1 MTRWDLADKKSKVSV
16 IFEILFLVQ
25 AISLAFTFGDPK
37 NRYHPTAWI
46 GTIISKLTPLTKNE
60 NPYLEKLGGIFII
73 IIPVVVVVTLLLILD
88 SGISFLTT
96 DWVTIVVSGVVVVIL
111 LKTTIAIRGM
121 EKHAISVLES
131 LENNNL
137 DMARNY
143 LSMIVKRNT
152 TNLDKNHVISG
163 VLESISENTV
173 DGITGPMFYY
183 AFFGLPGAFIY
194 RIINTADSMIGYKND
209 IFKNIGWFTATCD
222 TILNYIPSRLTGL
235 LMIFSAAILQNNWRH
250 SYKVMIRDGKKTE
263 SPNAGYPMAALA
275 GALETK
281 FEKINHYNLGDG
293 EIILT
298 KQHVIS
304 AIKIMKLTS
313 ILFFGIITIPIILIL
328 SVIGW
333 WIYV

>member
-1 MTRWDLADKKSKVSV
+1 MILESISV
-16 IFEILFLVQ
+16 IGFAILIDL
-25 AISLAFTFGDPK
+25 IFGDPK

-46 GTIISKLTPLTKNE
+46 GMLIAKFTPIAKNQNVIYEKIGGVLIILIVSS
-60 NPYLEKLGGIFII
+60 I
-73 IIPVVVVVTLLLILD
+73 VALLLLSLD
-88 SGISFLTT
+88 VGISLIST
-96 DWVTIVVSGVVVVIL
+96 DYVSMIIYVIVGALL

-131 LENNNL
+131 LENDNL

-143 LSMIVKRNT
+143 LSMIVKRKT

-183 AFFGLPGAFIY
+183 AFFGLPGAFVY
-194 RIINTADSMIGYKND
+194 RIVNTADSMIGYKND
-209 IFKNIGWFTATCD
+209 LFKNIGWFTATCD

-235 LMIFSAAILQNNWRH
+235 LMIFSAALLQNNWRN
-250 SYKVMIRDGKKTE
+250 SYKVMMRDGKTTE

-281 FEKINHYNLGDG
+281 FEKINHYKLGDG

-328 SVIGW
+328 SFVGW

>member
-1 MTRWDLADKKSKVSV
+1 MIFESISV
-16 IFEILFLVQ
+16 IGFAILIDL
-25 AISLAFTFGDPK
+25 IFGDPK

-46 GTIISKLTPLTKNE
+46 GILIAKFTPIAKNQNIIYEKIGGVLIILIISS
-60 NPYLEKLGGIFII
+60 I
-73 IIPVVVVVTLLLILD
+73 VALLLLSLD
-88 SGISFLTT
+88 IGISLIST
-96 DWVTIVVSGVVVVIL
+96 DYVPIIMSVIIGALL

-131 LENNNL
+131 LENDNL

-209 IFKNIGWFTATCD
+209 IFKNVGWFTATCD

-281 FEKINHYNLGDG
+281 FEKINHYKLGDG

-298 KQHVIS
+298 KQHVLS

-328 SVIGW
+328 SFIGW

>member
-1 MTRWDLADKKSKVSV
+1 MIIESISIIGFAILIDL
-16 IFEILFLVQ
+16 IL
-25 AISLAFTFGDPK
+25 GDPK

-46 GTIISKLTPLTKNE
+46 GTFIAKLTTITKNQ
-60 NPYLEKLGGIFII
+60 NSTFEKIGGTIMII
-73 IIPVVVVVTLLLILD
+73 TISSVVVLLLSGLNF
-88 SGISFLTT
+88 GISLISV
-96 DWVTIVVSGVVVVIL
+96 DYISLILSIVIGALL

-121 EKHAISVLES
+121 EKHAISVLDS
-131 LENNNL
+131 LESNDL
-137 DMARNY
+137 DLARNY

-152 TNLDKNHVISG
+152 TKLDKNHVLSG

-183 AFFGLPGAFIY
+183 AFFGLFGAFVY
-194 RIINTADSMIGYKND
+194 RIINTADSMVGYKND
-209 IFKNIGWFTATCD
+209 IFKNLGWFTAKCD

-235 LMIFSAAILQNNWRH
+235 MMVISAAILQNNWRN

-281 FEKINHYNLGDG
+281 FEKINHYKLGDG

-298 KQHVIS
+298 RDHVLS

-313 ILFFGIITIPIILIL
+313 ILFFGIITIPIIFVLSIL
-328 SVIGW
+328 GW
-333 WIYV
+333 WLYV

>member
-1 MTRWDLADKKSKVSV
+1 MIIESIAIIGFAILIDL
-16 IFEILFLVQ
+16 I
-25 AISLAFTFGDPK
+25 FGDPK

-46 GTIISKLTPLTKNE
+46 GTFIAKLTTITKNQ
-60 NPYLEKLGGIFII
+60 NSTFEKIGGTIMII
-73 IIPVVVVVTLLLILD
+73 TISSVVVLLLFGLNF
-88 SGISFLTT
+88 GISLISV
-96 DWVTIVVSGVVVVIL
+96 DYISLILSVVIGALL

-121 EKHAISVLES
+121 EKHAINVLDS
-131 LENNNL
+131 LERHDL
-137 DMARNY
+137 DLARNY

-152 TNLDKNHVISG
+152 TKLDKNHVLSG

-183 AFFGLPGAFIY
+183 AFFGLFGAFVY
-194 RIINTADSMIGYKND
+194 RIINTADSMVGYKND
-209 IFKNIGWFTATCD
+209 IFKNLGWFTAKCD

-235 LMIFSAAILQNNWRH
+235 MMVISAAILQNNWRN

-281 FEKINHYNLGDG
+281 FEKINHYKLGDG
-293 EIILT
+293 EITLT
-298 KQHVIS
+298 RDHVLS

-313 ILFFGIITIPIILIL
+313 ILFFGIITIPIIFVLSIL
-328 SVIGW
+328 GW
-333 WIYV
+333 WLYV

>member
-1 MTRWDLADKKSKVSV
+1 M
-16 IFEILFLVQ
+16 IFESISIIGFAILIDL
-25 AISLAFTFGDPK
+25 IFGDPK

-46 GTIISKLTPLTKNE
+46 GTLIAKFTTLAKHQNPIFEKIGGVLIIVIISS
-60 NPYLEKLGGIFII
+60 IVI
-73 IIPVVVVVTLLLILD
+73 LLLLSLD
-88 SGISFLTT
+88 FGISLIFT
-96 DWVTIVVSGVVVVIL
+96 DYLSLIVSVLIGAML

-121 EKHAISVLES
+121 EKHAINVLES

-137 DMARNY
+137 NMARNH

-152 TNLDKNHVISG
+152 TNLDKNHVLSG

-183 AFFGLPGAFIY
+183 AFFGLSGAFFY
-194 RIINTADSMIGYKND
+194 RIVNTADSMIGYKND
-209 IFKNIGWFTATCD
+209 LFKNLGWFTATCD

-235 LMIFSAAILQNNWRH
+235 MMIISAALLHNNWRH
-250 SYKVMIRDGKKTE
+250 SYKIMMRDGKKTE

-281 FEKINHYNLGDG
+281 FEKINHYKLGDG

-304 AIKIMKLTS
+304 AINIMKLTS
-313 ILFFGIITIPIILIL
+313 VLFFGIIIIPIILIL
-328 SVIGW
+328 SFIGW

>member
-1 MTRWDLADKKSKVSV
+1 M
-16 IFEILFLVQ
+16 IFESISIIGFAILIDL
-25 AISLAFTFGDPK
+25 IFGDPK

-46 GTIISKLTPLTKNE
+46 GTLIAKFTTLAKHQ
-60 NPYLEKLGGIFII
+60 NPIFEKIGGVLII
-73 IIPVVVVVTLLLILD
+73 II
-88 SGISFLTT
+88 ISS
-96 DWVTIVVSGVVVVIL
+96 IVIL
-111 LKTTIAIRGM
+111 LLLSLDFGISLIFTDYISLVVSVLVGIMLLKSTIAIRGM
-121 EKHAISVLES
+121 EKHAINVLES

-137 DMARNY
+137 NMARNH

-152 TNLDKNHVISG
+152 TNLDKNHVLSG

-183 AFFGLPGAFIY
+183 AFFGLPGAFFY
-194 RIINTADSMIGYKND
+194 RIVNTADSMIGYKND
-209 IFKNIGWFTATCD
+209 LFKNLGWFTATCD

-235 LMIFSAAILQNNWRH
+235 MMIISAALLHNNWRH
-250 SYKVMIRDGKKTE
+250 SYKIMMRDGKKTE

-281 FEKINHYNLGDG
+281 FEKINHYKLGDG

-304 AIKIMKLTS
+304 AINIMKLTS
-313 ILFFGIITIPIILIL
+313 VLFFGIIIIPIILIL
-328 SVIGW
+328 SFIGW

>member
-1 MTRWDLADKKSKVSV
+1 M
-16 IFEILFLVQ
+16 IFESISIIGFAILIDL
-25 AISLAFTFGDPK
+25 IFGDPK

-46 GTIISKLTPLTKNE
+46 GTLIAKFTTLAKHQNPIFEKIGGVLIIVIISS
-60 NPYLEKLGGIFII
+60 I
-73 IIPVVVVVTLLLILD
+73 
-88 SGISFLTT
+88 
-96 DWVTIVVSGVVVVIL
+96 VIL
-111 LKTTIAIRGM
+111 LLLSLDFGISLIFTDYISLVVSVLVGIMLLKSTIAIRGM
-121 EKHAISVLES
+121 EKHAINVLES

-137 DMARNY
+137 NMARNH

-152 TNLDKNHVISG
+152 ANLDKNHVLSG

-183 AFFGLPGAFIY
+183 AFFGLPGAFFY
-194 RIINTADSMIGYKND
+194 RIVNTADSMIGYKND
-209 IFKNIGWFTATCD
+209 LFKNLGWFTATCD

-235 LMIFSAAILQNNWRH
+235 MMIISAAILHNNWRH
-250 SYKVMIRDGKKTE
+250 SYKIMMRDGKKTE

-281 FEKINHYNLGDG
+281 FEKINHYKLGDG

-304 AIKIMKLTS
+304 AINIMKLTS
-313 ILFFGIITIPIILIL
+313 VLFFGIITVPIILIL
-328 SVIGW
+328 SFIGW

>member
-1 MTRWDLADKKSKVSV
+1 M
-16 IFEILFLVQ
+16 IFESISIIGFAILIDL
-25 AISLAFTFGDPK
+25 IFGDPK

-46 GTIISKLTPLTKNE
+46 GTLIAKFTPLAKHQNSIFEKIGGVLIIVIISS
-60 NPYLEKLGGIFII
+60 IVI
-73 IIPVVVVVTLLLILD
+73 LLLLSLD
-88 SGISFLTT
+88 FGISLIFT
-96 DWVTIVVSGVVVVIL
+96 DYVSLIVSVLIGTML
-111 LKTTIAIRGM
+111 LKTTIAIHGM
-121 EKHAISVLES
+121 EKHAINVLES

-137 DMARNY
+137 GMARNH

-152 TNLDKNHVISG
+152 INLDKNHVFSG

-183 AFFGLPGAFIY
+183 AFFGLPGAFFY
-194 RIINTADSMIGYKND
+194 RIVNTADSMIGYKND
-209 IFKNIGWFTATCD
+209 LFKNLGWFTATCD

-235 LMIFSAAILQNNWRH
+235 IMIISAAILHHNWRH
-250 SYKVMIRDGKKTE
+250 SYKIMMRDGKKTE

-275 GALETK
+275 GALEIK
-281 FEKINHYNLGDG
+281 FEKINHYKLGDG

-304 AIKIMKLTS
+304 AINIMKLTS

-328 SVIGW
+328 SFIGW

>member
-1 MTRWDLADKKSKVSV
+1 M
-16 IFEILFLVQ
+16 IFESISIIGFAILIDL
-25 AISLAFTFGDPK
+25 IFGDPK

-46 GTIISKLTPLTKNE
+46 GILIAKFTPIAKNQNIIYEKIGGVLIILIISS
-60 NPYLEKLGGIFII
+60 I
-73 IIPVVVVVTLLLILD
+73 VALLLLSLD
-88 SGISFLTT
+88 IGISLIST
-96 DWVTIVVSGVVVVIL
+96 DYVSMIMSVIIGALL

-131 LENNNL
+131 LENDNL

-209 IFKNIGWFTATCD
+209 IFKNVGWFTATCD

-281 FEKINHYNLGDG
+281 FEKINHYKLGDG
-293 EIILT
+293 EITLT
-298 KQHVIS
+298 RDHVLS

-313 ILFFGIITIPIILIL
+313 ILFFGIITIPIIFVLSIL
-328 SVIGW
+328 GW
-333 WIYV
+333 WLYV

>member
-1 MTRWDLADKKSKVSV
+1 M
-16 IFEILFLVQ
+16 IFESISIIGFAILIDL
-25 AISLAFTFGDPK
+25 IFGDPK

-46 GTIISKLTPLTKNE
+46 GTLIAKFTTLAKHQNPIFEKIGGVLIIAIISS
-60 NPYLEKLGGIFII
+60 IVI
-73 IIPVVVVVTLLLILD
+73 LLLLSLD
-88 SGISFLTT
+88 FGISLIFT
-96 DWVTIVVSGVVVVIL
+96 DYLSLIVSVLIGAML

-121 EKHAISVLES
+121 EKHAINVLES

-137 DMARNY
+137 NMARNH

-152 TNLDKNHVISG
+152 TNLDKNHVLSG

-183 AFFGLPGAFIY
+183 AFFGLSGAFFY
-194 RIINTADSMIGYKND
+194 RIVNTADSMIGYKND
-209 IFKNIGWFTATCD
+209 LFKNLGWFTATCD

-235 LMIFSAAILQNNWRH
+235 MMIISAAILHNNWRH
-250 SYKVMIRDGKKTE
+250 SYKIMMRDGKKTE

-281 FEKINHYNLGDG
+281 FEKINHYKLGDG

-304 AIKIMKLTS
+304 AINIMKLTS
-313 ILFFGIITIPIILIL
+313 ILFFGIIIIPIILIL
-328 SVIGW
+328 SFLGW

>member
-1 MTRWDLADKKSKVSV
+1 MIIESITIIGFAILIDL
-16 IFEILFLVQ
+16 I
-25 AISLAFTFGDPK
+25 FGDPK

-46 GTIISKLTPLTKNE
+46 GTFIAKLTTITKNQ
-60 NPYLEKLGGIFII
+60 NSTFEKIGGTIMII
-73 IIPVVVVVTLLLILD
+73 TISSVVVLLLFGLNF
-88 SGISFLTT
+88 GISLISV
-96 DWVTIVVSGVVVVIL
+96 DYISLILSIVIGALL

-121 EKHAISVLES
+121 EKHAINVLDS
-131 LENNNL
+131 LERHDL
-137 DMARNY
+137 DLARNY

-152 TNLDKNHVISG
+152 TKLDKNHVLSG

-183 AFFGLPGAFIY
+183 AFFGLFGAFVY
-194 RIINTADSMIGYKND
+194 RIINTADSMVGYKND
-209 IFKNIGWFTATCD
+209 IFKNLGWFTAKCD

-235 LMIFSAAILQNNWRH
+235 MMVISSAILQNNWRN

-281 FEKINHYNLGDG
+281 FEKINHYKLGDG
-293 EIILT
+293 EITLT
-298 KQHVIS
+298 RDHVLS

-313 ILFFGIITIPIILIL
+313 ILFFGIITIPIIFVLSIL
-328 SVIGW
+328 GW
-333 WIYV
+333 WLYV

>member
-1 MTRWDLADKKSKVSV
+1 MIFESISV
-16 IFEILFLVQ
+16 IGFAILIDL
-25 AISLAFTFGDPK
+25 IFGDPK

-46 GTIISKLTPLTKNE
+46 GILIAKFTPIAKNQNIIYEKIGGVLIILIISS
-60 NPYLEKLGGIFII
+60 I
-73 IIPVVVVVTLLLILD
+73 VALLLLSLD
-88 SGISFLTT
+88 IGISLIST
-96 DWVTIVVSGVVVVIL
+96 DYVSMIMFVIIGALL

-131 LENNNL
+131 LENDNL

-209 IFKNIGWFTATCD
+209 IFKNVGWFTATCD

-281 FEKINHYNLGDG
+281 FEKINHYKLGDG

-298 KQHVIS
+298 KQHVLS

-313 ILFFGIITIPIILIL
+313 ILFFGIIIIPIIFIL
-328 SVIGW
+328 SFIGW
-333 WIYV
+333 WLYV

>member
-1 MTRWDLADKKSKVSV
+1 M
-16 IFEILFLVQ
+16 IFESISIIGFAILIDL
-25 AISLAFTFGDPK
+25 IFGDPK

-46 GTIISKLTPLTKNE
+46 GTLIAKFAPLAKHQNSIFEKIGGVLIIVIISS
-60 NPYLEKLGGIFII
+60 IVI
-73 IIPVVVVVTLLLILD
+73 LLLLSLD
-88 SGISFLTT
+88 FGISLIFT
-96 DWVTIVVSGVVVVIL
+96 DYLSLIVSVLIGAML

-121 EKHAISVLES
+121 EKHAINVLES

-137 DMARNY
+137 NMARNH

-152 TNLDKNHVISG
+152 TNLDKNHVLSG

-183 AFFGLPGAFIY
+183 AFFGLPGAFFY
-194 RIINTADSMIGYKND
+194 RIVNTADSMIGYKND
-209 IFKNIGWFTATCD
+209 LFKNLGWFTATCD

-235 LMIFSAAILQNNWRH
+235 MMIISAAILHNNWRH
-250 SYKVMIRDGKKTE
+250 SYKIMMRDGKKTE

-281 FEKINHYNLGDG
+281 FEKINHYKLGDG

-304 AIKIMKLTS
+304 AINIMKLTS
-313 ILFFGIITIPIILIL
+313 ILFFGIIIIPIILIL
-328 SVIGW
+328 SFIGW

>member
-1 MTRWDLADKKSKVSV
+1 MIIESIAIIGFAILLDLK
-16 IFEILFLVQ
+16 
-25 AISLAFTFGDPK
+25 FGDPK

-46 GTIISKLTPLTKNE
+46 GTFIAKLTTITKNQ
-60 NPYLEKLGGIFII
+60 NSTFEKIGGMIMII
-73 IIPVVVVVTLLLILD
+73 IISSVVILLL
-88 SGISFLTT
+88 SGLNFVFSLISVDYISLFL
-96 DWVTIVVSGVVVVIL
+96 SVVIGALL

-121 EKHAISVLES
+121 EKHAINVLDS
-131 LENNNL
+131 LERHDL
-137 DMARNY
+137 DLARNY

-152 TNLDKNHVISG
+152 TKLDKNHVLSG

-183 AFFGLPGAFIY
+183 AFFGLFGAFVY
-194 RIINTADSMIGYKND
+194 RIINTADSMVGYKND
-209 IFKNIGWFTATCD
+209 IFKNLGWFTAKCD

-235 LMIFSAAILQNNWRH
+235 MMVISSAILQNNWRN

-281 FEKINHYNLGDG
+281 FEKINHYKLGDG

-298 KQHVIS
+298 RDHVLS

-313 ILFFGIITIPIILIL
+313 ILFFGIITIPIIFVLSIL
-328 SVIGW
+328 GW
-333 WIYV
+333 WLYV

>member
-1 MTRWDLADKKSKVSV
+1 M
-16 IFEILFLVQ
+16 IFESISIIGFAILIDL
-25 AISLAFTFGDPK
+25 IFGDPK

-46 GTIISKLTPLTKNE
+46 GTLIAKFIPIAKHQNSIFEKISGVLIIIVISSIVILLLLSLDFGISLIFTDYLSLIISV
-60 NPYLEKLGGIFII
+60 II
-73 IIPVVVVVTLLLILD
+73 
-88 SGISFLTT
+88 GA
-96 DWVTIVVSGVVVVIL
+96 IL

-121 EKHAISVLES
+121 EKHAINVLES

-137 DMARNY
+137 NMARNH

-152 TNLDKNHVISG
+152 TNLDKNHVLSG

-183 AFFGLPGAFIY
+183 AFFGLCGAFFY
-194 RIINTADSMIGYKND
+194 RIVNTADSMIGYKND
-209 IFKNIGWFTATCD
+209 LFKNLGWFTATCD

-235 LMIFSAAILQNNWRH
+235 MMIISAALLHNNWRH
-250 SYKVMIRDGKKTE
+250 SYKIMMRDGKKTE

-281 FEKINHYNLGDG
+281 FEKINHYKLGDG

-304 AIKIMKLTS
+304 AINIMKLTS
-313 ILFFGIITIPIILIL
+313 ILFFGIIIIPIILIL
-328 SVIGW
+328 SFIGW

>member
-1 MTRWDLADKKSKVSV
+1 MIIESITIIGFAILIDL
-16 IFEILFLVQ
+16 I
-25 AISLAFTFGDPK
+25 FGDPK

-46 GTIISKLTPLTKNE
+46 GTFIAKLTTITKNQ
-60 NPYLEKLGGIFII
+60 NSTFEKIGGTIMII
-73 IIPVVVVVTLLLILD
+73 TISSVVVLLLSGLNF
-88 SGISFLTT
+88 GISLISV
-96 DWVTIVVSGVVVVIL
+96 DYISLILSVVIGALL

-121 EKHAISVLES
+121 EKHAISVLDS
-131 LENNNL
+131 LESNDL
-137 DMARNY
+137 DLARNY

-152 TNLDKNHVISG
+152 TKLDKNHVLSG

-183 AFFGLPGAFIY
+183 AFFGLFGAFVY
-194 RIINTADSMIGYKND
+194 RIINTADSMVGYKND
-209 IFKNIGWFTATCD
+209 IFKNLGWFTAKCD

-235 LMIFSAAILQNNWRH
+235 MMVISAAILQNNWRN

-281 FEKINHYNLGDG
+281 FEKINHYKLGDG
-293 EIILT
+293 EITLT
-298 KQHVIS
+298 RDHVLS

-313 ILFFGIITIPIILIL
+313 ILFFGIITIPIIFVLSIL
-328 SVIGW
+328 GW
-333 WIYV
+333 WLYV

>member
-1 MTRWDLADKKSKVSV
+1 MILESISV
-16 IFEILFLVQ
+16 IGFAILIDL
-25 AISLAFTFGDPK
+25 IFGDPK

-46 GTIISKLTPLTKNE
+46 GMLIAKFTPIAKNQNVIYEKIGGVLIILIVSSIVALLLLSLDVGISLISTDYVSMIIS
-60 NPYLEKLGGIFII
+60 
-73 IIPVVVVVTLLLILD
+73 V
-88 SGISFLTT
+88 
-96 DWVTIVVSGVVVVIL
+96 IVGALL

-131 LENNNL
+131 LENDNL

-143 LSMIVKRNT
+143 LSMIVKRKT

-183 AFFGLPGAFIY
+183 AFFGLPGAFVY
-194 RIINTADSMIGYKND
+194 RIVNTADSMIGYKND
-209 IFKNIGWFTATCD
+209 LFKNIGWFTATCD

-235 LMIFSAAILQNNWRH
+235 LMIFSAALLQNNWRN
-250 SYKVMIRDGKKTE
+250 SYKVMMRDGKTTE

-281 FEKINHYNLGDG
+281 FEKINHYKLGDG

-328 SVIGW
+328 SFIGW